1 MVVDFNVKVR
11 AAAAVQGVSL
21 KEIERRCE
29 MKPGALFAMLK
40 ANNPTLSTVGKVAT
54 ALNLEPWELLK

>member
-1 MVVDFNVKVR
+1 MVDFNSKVR
-11 AAAAVQGVSL
+11 AAATVQGISL

-40 ANNPTLSTVGKVAT
+40 GNNPTLATVGKVAA
-54 ALNLEPWELLK
+54 ALNLEPWELIK